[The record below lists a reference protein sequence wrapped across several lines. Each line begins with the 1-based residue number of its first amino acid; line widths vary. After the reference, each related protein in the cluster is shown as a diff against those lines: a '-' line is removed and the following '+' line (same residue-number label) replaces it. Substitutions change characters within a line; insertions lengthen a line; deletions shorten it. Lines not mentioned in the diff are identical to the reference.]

1 MKSQA
6 GTICA
11 SARGISHCLTMIHS
25 GHASKSELSWS
36 FADSTRLV
44 CVRGVMLAA
53 CAVGMLTSSPLWANS
68 RSFPL
73 LPLGGWFPVLQSPWD
88 VCLLSG
94 TIFALVLAL
103 RFHQLGV
110 GFFLVVRCLGV
121 SGPEPA
127 SAVVLSLR
135 RAAFADP
142 VPRTGGARGLPCG
155 PIRCLRL
162 GWVAQIQCSF
172 LSRSLSVSGFTHCGL
187 VARLGCDSALWM
199 CYAIPLL
206 EIFVGVGLW
215 LPRCRRGA
223 IGVACTIHVVA
234 LWVLGPSGND
244 FNAVVWPWNLAMA
257 LLVVI
262 LFSTQIG
269 SRRNFADLAS
279 SRPAF
284 AVAALFSL
292 LPALSYFGWWDS
304 YLLPVVFRQY
314 RSSRTHPEFRC
325 EATTSRPV
333 AALYPS
339 RKPASRQFVGRSREL
354 RLAPLG

>member
-1 MKSQA
+1 MAKINSTRPRKISRLIKSN
-6 GTICA
+6 A
-11 SARGISHCLTMIHS
+11 SGFHSFDNYRSRILFFCGELTFIPYEVASRNNLRLGQGNLALLTMIHS

-110 GFFLVVRCLGV
+110 GLFLVVRLLGV

-135 RAAFADP
+135 RVAFADP

-155 PIRCLRL
+155 PIRRLRL

-172 LSRSLSVSGFTHCGL
+172 LSRSLSVSGFTHCGPI
-187 VARLGCDSALWM
+187 ARLGCDIGVVDVLCHSVAGDFRGRGTLAPALPARGHR
-199 CYAIPLL
+199 C
-206 EIFVGVGLW
+206 GLYH
-215 LPRCRRGA
+215 RCRRALGA
-223 IGVACTIHVVA
+223 WSMGY
-234 LWVLGPSGND
+234 D
-244 FNAVVWPWNLAMA
+244 FYAVV
-257 LLVVI
+257 
-262 LFSTQIG
+262 
-269 SRRNFADLAS
+269 
-279 SRPAF
+279 
-284 AVAALFSL
+284 
-292 LPALSYFGWWDS
+292 
-304 YLLPVVFRQY
+304 
-314 RSSRTHPEFRC
+314 
-325 EATTSRPV
+325 
-333 AALYPS
+333 
-339 RKPASRQFVGRSREL
+339 
-354 RLAPLG
+354 